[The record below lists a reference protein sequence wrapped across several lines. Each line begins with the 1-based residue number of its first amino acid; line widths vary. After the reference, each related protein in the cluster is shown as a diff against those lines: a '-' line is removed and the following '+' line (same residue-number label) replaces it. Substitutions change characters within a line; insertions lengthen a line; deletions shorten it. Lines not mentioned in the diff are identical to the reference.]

1 MISTF
6 HHLWCELKFSVHF
19 VFSSSCPIPTFGP
32 FLISDKWSSGPSPG
46 WTSLPPNQTLMMVSH
61 PDTVVWSVPTHRML
75 SSDMLVTFANTQKVL
90 FFLVG
95 LFCQIRKYSIYDWS
109 ILPNQKRLNF
119 WLVYFKNRGKI
130 FWMFFF
136 DKSGNVLFLIS
147 LFCQYRSSRFLVGPF
162 VPI

>member
-6 HHLWCELKFSVHF
+6 HHLWCESKFSVHF

-75 SSDMLVTFANTQKVL
+75 SSSVGKFLPTHRKYFISGWLANTQNAVIWCWSL
-90 FFLVG
+90 L
-95 LFCQIRKYSIYDWS
+95 LTHRKWS
-109 ILPNQKRLNF
+109 FSGWSFLPNQKILNF
-119 WLVYFKNRGKI
+119 WLVF
-130 FWMFFF
+130 
-136 DKSGNVLFLIS
+136 
-147 LFCQYRSSRFLVGPF
+147 FCQIRQYYISGWFISTQRK
-162 VPI
+162 I